1 MIPVAKIFVASLAS
15 LALITVPLPAQKGG
29 GGNGGGGGSSTGSAT
44 LIKYINSLPKQTVSA
59 TEKSLLLHMREEEKL
74 ARDVYTV
81 LFQVTK
87 VKAFGNIAKAEQS
100 HMDLIKMMLDR
111 YSIKDPITSD
121 KVGDFPSATFKS
133 LFNTLVLFG
142 INSNVHAELVGAFIE
157 DLDIYDLLNA
167 IKATDNRD
175 INTVWQN
182 LNRGSRNHMRAF
194 YGLLKAQN
202 ILYPGFVLP
211 QATILA
217 IANSKKETAPVDEN
231 GKVLP

>member
-1 MIPVAKIFVASLAS
+1 MIPSKKIIVASLTG
-15 LALITVPLPAQKGG
+15 LALLCVSLPAQKGPGNGGKGG
-29 GGNGGGGGSSTGSAT
+29 GGNGA
-44 LIKYINSLPKQTVSA
+44 LITYINSLPKETVS
-59 TEKSLLLHMREEEKL
+59 TSEKNLLLHMREEEKL

-87 VKAFGNIAKAEQS
+87 VKAFGNIAKAEQQ

-111 YSIKDPITSD
+111 YGIKDPLTSD
-121 KVGDFPSATFKS
+121 KVGDFPSATFSS
-133 LFNTLVLFG
+133 LFQTLVLFG

-157 DLDIYDLLNA
+157 DLDIYDLNQA
-167 IKATDNRD
+167 IKATNNRD

-194 YGLLKAQN
+194 YGLLKAQK
-202 ILYPGFVLP
+202 ILYPGIILS

-217 IANSKKETAPVDEN
+217 IVNSAKETAPVDEN
-231 GKVLP
+231 GKELP